1 MKKSLLFL
9 PFLLLLV
16 GAFISCEEVEEAGKY
31 DNWRERGEAFVD
43 SIKRLTGENYVATA
57 EQADAM
63 ELGKLYAIQT
73 TASTSEGA
81 QYVYCKKL
89 VKNETGERPLYTG
102 YHSKVNAYYYGTYV
116 NGEEFDGC
124 FDGYSAIDRDIPIP
138 PVKEPTVFDSF
149 VDFEVSGVVAGWA
162 AALQLMRMGER
173 WMLYIP
179 YQSGYGINDYTAP
192 YSTNT
197 IPGVRGKAPAL
208 AAGDVELQVSILF
221 VIFRVVAIVRMERGI
236 HRVDKNF
243 LAIHL
248 GAA

>member
-1 MKKSLLFL
+1 MNGVQTRFKCKLDVKRCKRFVFPPSSLLPRSNALKTKAIRYFQT
-9 PFLLLLV
+9 
-16 GAFISCEEVEEAGKY
+16 
-31 DNWRERGEAFVD
+31 DRT
-43 SIKRLTGENYVATA
+43 LTRIVSPP
-57 EQADAM
+57 
-63 ELGKLYAIQT
+63 L
-73 TASTSEGA
+73 SEGA

-197 IPGVRGKAPAL
+197 IPGGSL
-208 AAGDVELQVSILF
+208 LTFDLQLVSF
-221 VIFRVVAIVRMERGI
+221 AE
-236 HRVDKNF
+236 
-243 LAIHL
+243 
-248 GAA
+248 

>member
-31 DNWRERGEAFVD
+31 DNWRERREAFVD

-197 IPGVRGKAPAL
+197 IPGGSL
-208 AAGDVELQVSILF
+208 LTFDLQLVSF
-221 VIFRVVAIVRMERGI
+221 AE
-236 HRVDKNF
+236 
-243 LAIHL
+243 
-248 GAA
+248 

>member
-124 FDGYSAIDRDIPIP
+124 FDGY
-138 PVKEPTVFDSF
+138 

-197 IPGVRGKAPAL
+197 IPGGSL
-208 AAGDVELQVSILF
+208 LTFDLQLVSF
-221 VIFRVVAIVRMERGI
+221 AE
-236 HRVDKNF
+236 
-243 LAIHL
+243 
-248 GAA
+248 